1 MQINVDNRWYP
12 AFLEYWNNKLPR
24 NVTKRSTMCDAYGLT
39 FYGMQKYVKQEGHVD
54 WVSKEHRGGAV
65 VELSRA
71 IQAGLGETMESPNKG
86 KEWLREVADILNA
99 MNKPFVWTTP
109 SGFEVHHVYNQVL
122 ERVSYAELFNRQQL
136 VFSTVTE
143 DIDGKAQYLA
153 ISPNFIHSLDA
164 AHMFMTISRML
175 DEGMFAFSFVH
186 DSYGTYAPDIDRM
199 HTLLREEFIKI
210 HKENQLEKLKKETEE
225 RYGIYLPDC
234 PKQEN
239 EFQVEKVL
247 DSEYFFA

>member
-1 MQINVDNRWYP
+1 
-12 AFLEYWNNKLPR
+12 
-24 NVTKRSTMCDAYGLT
+24 
-39 FYGMQKYVKQEGHVD
+39 
-54 WVSKEHRGGAV
+54 
-65 VELSRA
+65 
-71 IQAGLGETMESPNKG
+71 
-86 KEWLREVADILNA
+86 
-99 MNKPFVWTTP
+99 
-109 SGFEVHHVYNQVL
+109 
-122 ERVSYAELFNRQQL
+122 
-136 VFSTVTE
+136 
-143 DIDGKAQYLA
+143 
-153 ISPNFIHSLDA
+153 
-164 AHMFMTISRML
+164 MFMTISRML

-239 EFQVEKVL
+239 EFQVEEVL